1 MQWLDYPSNRGSVL
15 RIALYGKGGIGKST
29 VSANLTAA
37 LGRMGLKVLQIGCDP
52 KHDSTRLL
60 LEGREPPTVMEMV
73 RSSRREDMSLDSIVS
88 RGYLGCL
95 CVEAGGP
102 EPGVGCAGRG
112 ILSTFELLDELGV
125 DSLDADITVYDV
137 LGDVVCGGF
146 AVPLRNDY
154 AEKVYVVSS
163 GEFMSIYA
171 ANNILRGVRNY
182 DPRRMAGIIFNSR
195 GEPEEGERVRRF
207 AAAVGLPVVAEIP
220 RSPRFLDAERSG
232 RTVVESDPGADL
244 AQIFFRL
251 ASNVVEGDVMEASP
265 LSDEELETVVLGK
278 SPPPPIRRGGQ
289 EEPPPEGRREA
300 PPAYTSRNVERKEV
314 LHGCA
319 FTGAVITC
327 LSVEGL
333 QTVMHSPDSCAHL
346 SCQMAQNAA
355 RRAFVKEGVAIPSF
369 LRPAAHCSSLDDPDM
384 VFGGRPSLEEA
395 LQRAFER
402 GNDVALVSSCPS
414 GIIGDDV
421 EEAARAVSASRP
433 EGRVLTMLEDG
444 NAAGD
449 HMQGVIDACVALA
462 SGLIDPSA
470 EPSDG
475 LVNVVGIK
483 PIATNN
489 EMNMTYAEGIL
500 RRMGAA
506 INCRFIGGTDIA
518 GIEGFHRARHSILAN
533 TDRFALMLSRYLREE
548 HGAEVLR
555 SPLAPG
561 LRGTLDWLGELAAAT
576 DRESAAEELAAS
588 LRQEYEEALPPLRQ
602 ELQGRKACIISMHKD
617 IDWLIDTLDDL
628 GIDLLYAAVV
638 DRSDHLMDY
647 HVGNRHAG
655 RIVLLEDYDMST
667 VVTDAMSRG
676 PDILLS
682 TYPVSTDGAV
692 LQERIPMVPDIGH
705 LAPLE
710 LARRWALGLKAPRRE
725 GWREDHG

>member
-1 MQWLDYPSNRGSVL
+1 M
-15 RIALYGKGGIGKST
+15 RIAVYGKGGIGKST

-37 LGRMGLKVLQIGCDP
+37 LGRLGLKVLQIGCDP

-60 LEGREPPTVMEMV
+60 LGGREPPTVMEMV
-73 RSSRREDMSLDSIVS
+73 RSSRREEMSLDSVVS
-88 RGYLGCL
+88 QGYLGCL

-112 ILSTFELLDELGV
+112 ILSTFELLADLGV
-125 DSLDADITVYDV
+125 ESLDADITVYDV

-163 GEFMSIYA
+163 GEYMSIYA

-182 DPRRMAGIIFNSR
+182 DPGRMAGIVFNSR
-195 GEPEEGERVRRF
+195 GDPEERGRVQRF

-220 RSPRFLDAERSG
+220 RSPRFLEAERSG
-232 RTVVESDPGADL
+232 RTVVECDPGSEL
-244 AQIFFRL
+244 AEIFFRL
-251 ASNVVEGDVMEASP
+251 ARNVTGGPVVEASP
-265 LSDEELETVVLGK
+265 LSDEELERVVLGK
-278 SPPPPIRRGGQ
+278 SPPPPLSPRPEREAAPERR
-289 EEPPPEGRREA
+289 PEA
-300 PPAYTSRNVERKEV
+300 PPAYSSRNVERKEL

-319 FTGAVITC
+319 FTGAVVTC

-369 LRPAAHCSSLDDPDM
+369 LSPSAHCSSLDDPAM
-384 VFGGRPSLEEA
+384 VFGGRPRLEDA
-395 LQRAFER
+395 LHRALDR
-402 GNDVALVSSCPS
+402 GSDVALVSSCPS

-421 EEAARAVSASRP
+421 EAAARAVSASRP
-433 EGRVLTMLEDG
+433 GGRVIVMLEDG

-449 HMQGVIDACVALA
+449 HMQGVIDACMALA
-462 SGLIDPSA
+462 AALIDPSVDP
-470 EPSDG
+470 EDG
-475 LVNVVGIK
+475 MVNVVGIK

-489 EMNMTYAEGIL
+489 EKNMSYAASLLEGL
-500 RRMGAA
+500 GMS
-506 INCRFIGGTDIA
+506 INCRFIGGTDVA
-518 GIEGFHRARHSILAN
+518 AIEGFHRAGHSILAN
-533 TDRFALMLSRYLREE
+533 TDRFALMLSRYLRKE
-548 HGAEVLR
+548 HGADVLR

-561 LRGTLDWLGELAAAT
+561 LKGTVEWLRELAAAAG
-576 DRESAAEELAAS
+576 REGAAEETAER
-588 LRQEYEEALPPLRQ
+588 LRQEYEAALPPLRQ
-602 ELQGRKACIISMHKD
+602 ELEGKKACIISMHKD
-617 IDWLIDTLDDL
+617 IDWLIDTIDDL
-628 GIDLLYAAVV
+628 GIELLSAAVV

-647 HVGNRHAG
+647 HVGNRHAQ
-655 RIVLLEDYDMST
+655 RIEFLEDYDIRE
-667 VVTDAMSRG
+667 VAAEALALG
-676 PDILLS
+676 PDMLLS
-682 TYPVSTDGAV
+682 TYPVSTDGSV
-692 LQERIPMVPDIGH
+692 LQETIPMVPDIGH

-710 LARRWALGLKAPRRE
+710 LARRWALGLKAPRNE